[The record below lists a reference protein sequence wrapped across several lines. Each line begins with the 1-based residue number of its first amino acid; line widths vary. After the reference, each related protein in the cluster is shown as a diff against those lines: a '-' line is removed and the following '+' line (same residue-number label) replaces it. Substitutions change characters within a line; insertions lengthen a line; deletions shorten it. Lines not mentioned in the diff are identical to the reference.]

1 MAAEIF
7 TKKSQFLYDN
17 DFKLLKSRTEILEKE
32 YHEKKSEWLKERSD
46 LQKLIEENNNEKGK
60 STQF

>member
-17 DFKLLKSRTEILEKE
+17 DFKLLKSRSEMLEKE
-32 YHEKKSEWLKERSD
+32 YNEKKGEWTNERAD
-46 LQKLIEENNNEKGK
+46 FQRLIEANSNEKGK
-60 STQF
+60 